1 MRCADKS
8 RRGLSVIDTPAV
20 RFLYAES
27 SLFWG
32 IGKGRRL
39 EYFWKN
45 ISTMRTIHPSMLT
58 CLCLTFALTVGTF
71 ARAQDRSELNISNS
85 IVEASSVMQITRS
98 NIGQYT
104 NGSPHLTL
112 TKKADAASPQLLQA
126 HTTNAVIPRLSLTL
140 YKPGDHSKS
149 KVITMEN
156 VKILSFSGG
165 QATPVQN
172 AKGAK
177 GKGNATSEPSE
188 NETFSFTYQKI
199 SVTYFSSGSTST
211 ADDWNANND

>member
-1 MRCADKS
+1 
-8 RRGLSVIDTPAV
+8 
-20 RFLYAES
+20 
-27 SLFWG
+27 
-32 IGKGRRL
+32 
-39 EYFWKN
+39 
-45 ISTMRTIHPSMLT
+45 MRTTPSPMLT

-85 IVEASSVMQITRS
+85 IVEASSVMSITRS

-104 NGSPHLTL
+104 NGSTHLTL

-149 KVITMEN
+149 KVITLEN
-156 VKILSFSGG
+156 VKIASFSGG

-172 AKGAK
+172 SKGTK
-177 GKGNATSEPSE
+177 VKGNATSEPSTSE
-188 NETFSFTYQKI
+188 NETFSFTFQKI
-199 SVTYFSSGSTST
+199 SVVYYSGGNVSTS
-211 ADDWNANND
+211 DDWNSTSN